1 MISPSRASSL
11 SLPVVFILILFF
23 IVTNVVRYFTEDDEY
38 DDEDSITVTFNCTQV
53 LGNQNNYQDFVVQQ
67 CKQLRANE

>member
-1 MISPSRASSL
+1 MSPSRASSL
-11 SLPVVFILILFF
+11 MLPVIAVLVALFL
-23 IVTNVVRYFTEDDEY
+23 VSNVYRYFTEDDEY

-53 LGNQNNYQDFVVQQ
+53 LGSQNNYPEFVVQQ